1 MIREKLFH
9 LGEDS
14 TIMNESGQPIMQ
26 IDGKVLACLT
36 EAYGVDIAPSR
47 MISSSLHACS
57 RSTWPKT
64 GNASMT

>member
-26 IDGKVLACLT
+26 IDGKVLPGLRLCWHDLHMEVSLPLYACMSPLLA
-36 EAYGVDIAPSR
+36 ER
-47 MISSSLHACS
+47 MVML
-57 RSTWPKT
+57 
-64 GNASMT
+64 